1 MKKFPAVFLIVGG
14 LLTILL
20 GIAYMLVFFDLPYP
34 DATLEENIQQ
44 NFHMRITYVIVGVG
58 FLGFWVGLLGGVA
71 KFLLRIFKK
80 RK

>member
-58 FLGFWVGLLGGVA
+58 FLGFWVGLLGGMA
-71 KFLLRIFKK
+71 KFLFRIFKK
-80 RK
+80 GK

>member
-71 KFLLRIFKK
+71 QFLFRIFKK
-80 RK
+80 GK

>member
-20 GIAYMLVFFDLPYP
+20 AIAYMLVFFDLPYP
-34 DATLEENIQQ
+34 DATLEENIQE

-58 FLGFWVGLLGGVA
+58 FLGFWVGLLGGMA
-71 KFLLRIFKK
+71 QFLFRIFKK

>member
-20 GIAYMLVFFDLPYP
+20 AIAYMLVFFDLPYP
-34 DATLEENIQQ
+34 GATLEENIQQ

-58 FLGFWVGLLGGVA
+58 FLGFWVGLLGGMA
-71 KFLLRIFKK
+71 QFLFRIFKK

>member
-1 MKKFPAVFLIVGG
+1 MKKFPPVFLILCG

-20 GIAYMLVFFDLPYP
+20 GIAYTLVFFDLYP

-71 KFLLRIFKK
+71 KFLFRIFNK

>member
-1 MKKFPAVFLIVGG
+1 MIVGG

-58 FLGFWVGLLGGVA
+58 FLGFWVGLLGGMA
-71 KFLLRIFKK
+71 QFLFRIFKK

>member
-58 FLGFWVGLLGGVA
+58 FLGFWVGLLGGMA
-71 KFLLRIFKK
+71 QFLFRIFKK

>member
-44 NFHMRITYVIVGVG
+44 NCHMRITYVIVGVG
-58 FLGFWVGLLGGVA
+58 FLGFWVGLLGGMA
-71 KFLLRIFKK
+71 KFLFRIFKK

>member
-20 GIAYMLVFFDLPYP
+20 AIAYMLVFFDLPYP

-58 FLGFWVGLLGGVA
+58 FLGFWVGLLGGMA
-71 KFLLRIFKK
+71 QFLFRIFKK

>member
-20 GIAYMLVFFDLPYP
+20 AIAYMLVFFDLPYP

-58 FLGFWVGLLGGVA
+58 FLGFGVGLLGGMA
-71 KFLLRIFKK
+71 KFLFRIFKK

>member
-20 GIAYMLVFFDLPYP
+20 GIAYMLVFFDLSYP

-44 NFHMRITYVIVGVG
+44 NFHMRITYVIVGVV

-71 KFLLRIFKK
+71 KFLFRIFKK
-80 RK
+80 GK